1 MDLLCLRFEFFFLR
15 IIYKDIAWHDLE
27 ISESLVI
34 GLEVFFSGDF
44 TSRSLESFFK
54 SRSRILKP
62 KSRSLK
68 SHSYN
73 KLVFRTAWISVVRL

>member
-15 IIYKDIAWHDLE
+15 MIYKDIAWHDLE

-44 TSRSLESFFK
+44 TSRSLEFFV
-54 SRSRILKP
+54 
-62 KSRSLK
+62 SLG
-68 SHSYN
+68 
-73 KLVFRTAWISVVRL
+73 LEF

>member
-15 IIYKDIAWHDLE
+15 MIYKDIAWHDLE

-44 TSRSLESFFK
+44 TSRS
-54 SRSRILKP
+54 RILKP
-62 KSRSLK
+62 TSRSLK